1 MLLCWVLA
9 AAPAWASNAGGS
21 DAVGPVT
28 ALDRLDSLKTLSP
41 VARSTGVILR
51 LKHGQ
56 PGTVPSVLFVRAE
69 ELPLL
74 DVRLVFDAGAARD
87 GALGGLASTVSRM
100 LDEGTATRDT
110 TAIAAAFEQVGASFA
125 ASSHRDMA
133 VAELRV
139 LSDPAYR
146 EPALAVFRDVVA
158 RPVFPVAAFARIQQG
173 SEVGQQQQ
181 EQSPSAM
188 ASRLFY
194 QETYGDHPYAH
205 PPTGVRSTLSKLTQ
219 EDLVRFH
226 QRFYVARNLTIALVG
241 NIERAQAEQVV
252 EAISGALPTGA
263 PAPALP
269 AAPRMKKARHL
280 HHEFPSQQTHIL
292 LGAPGVRRGE
302 PDYYALQV
310 GNEILGGGGFTSR
323 LMQEIRQKRG
333 LTYGVYSGFTPMR
346 VEGPFMISL
355 STRTDQSAR
364 SLAADPPDSD
374 RLCAQR
380 PRCASAVNAAKAS
393 IVQGFPMSA
402 ASNASIV
409 GYLGAIG
416 FYDLPLDYLDQYLAR
431 IEAVTVED
439 VRKAF
444 RRSTSSRIVCWPLPS
459 ARPRHES
466 TGEQQYPSYCW
477 RTLAQ
482 PPAALCRC
490 RRPASH
496 P

>member
-1 MLLCWVLA
+1 MTLLQRGMLLCWVLA

-28 ALDRLDSLKTLSP
+28 ALDRLDSLKTLSSRP
-41 VARSTGVILR
+41 VNRRHFAIETWSTGNGA
-51 LKHGQ
+51 K
-56 PGTVPSVLFVRAE
+56 VLFVRAE

-74 DVRLVFDAGAARD
+74 DVRLIFDAGAARD

-110 TAIAAAFEQVGASFA
+110 TAIASAFEQVGASFA

-241 NIERAQAEQVV
+241 NIELAQAEQVV

-302 PDYYALQV
+302 PDFYALQV

-323 LMQEIRQKRG
+323 LMQEIREKRG

-355 STRTDQSAR
+355 STRTDQSAEALRLTRQILTDFVR
-364 SLAADPPDSD
+364 SGPD
-374 RLCAQR
+374 
-380 PRCASAVNAAKAS
+380 ASAVNAAKAS

-416 FYDLPLDYLDQYLAR
+416 FYDLPVDYLDQYLAR

-444 RRSTSSRIVCWPLPS
+444 RRHVHPDRL
-459 ARPRHES
+459 
-466 TGEQQYPSYCW
+466 
-477 RTLAQ
+477 LAITVGK
-482 PPAALCRC
+482 AA
-490 RRPASH
+490 P
-496 P
+496 